1 MVWDHA
7 VGGSNPSILT
17 QTNKDIQIM
26 RFIRSETVVSVED
39 LKTQGLKERRVQTDY
54 HGKNRESMWGYLLGD
69 GSVVLVNTPV
79 AAHPFPLWGLVASP
93 EHVKDGDGEC
103 RLVKLDDI
111 MKDSPDQAVITL
123 MQEAYDFLDGKGE
136 LKEDGTLDVDKY
148 IDRRNHER
156 EERMRQNAEE
166 RSRMENEAADEGN
179 GGR

>member
-1 MVWDHA
+1 
-7 VGGSNPSILT
+7 
-17 QTNKDIQIM
+17 
-26 RFIRSETVVSVED
+26 
-39 LKTQGLKERRVQTDY
+39 
-54 HGKNRESMWGYLLGD
+54 MWGYLLGD

-93 EHVKDGDGEC
+93 DHIKDGDGGC
-103 RLVKLDDI
+103 RLVILDDI
-111 MKDSPDQAVITL
+111 IKDSPDQAVVTL
-123 MQEAYDFLDGKGE
+123 MQEAYDFLDEKGE

>member
-1 MVWDHA
+1 
-7 VGGSNPSILT
+7 
-17 QTNKDIQIM
+17 M

-39 LKTQGLKERRVQTDY
+39 LKAQGLKEQRVQTDY

-103 RLVKLDDI
+103 RLVILDDI
-111 MKDSPDQAVITL
+111 IKETPDQAVITL
-123 MQEAYDFLDGKGE
+123 MQEAYDFLNGKGE
-136 LKEDGTLDVDKY
+136 LKEDGTLDIDKY